1 MIGVFVRALRSRSSV
16 VRNRLGVTDIRHQGT
31 GAGPASARTAPK
43 VVCSRPS
50 EVWRRLRPAFRGLRH
65 AVFVVLACLMLWPG
79 LAAAES
85 PSAEF
90 DRWLA
95 RAEQGEALAQLTIG
109 EFYERGY
116 GRPRHYVLASNFF
129 KKAAEQGDPEALY
142 RLGRLYL
149 LGLGLPQKPEKAIAH
164 FEQARLRGSAEAS
177 LALGQIAEE
186 GIAEPVDLARAR
198 ALYLEAAMRG
208 LARGRFEYGRLV
220 LASPGEETPDGVSR
234 AEGWQF
240 IRKAAEAGV
249 PEAQFYIAQHAP
261 SSESS
266 GYLLRAADA
275 GHPGAA
281 LAFAEQL
288 LDAPADSPNLNRA
301 RGYLYIAASALLPEA
316 QYRLGLVHAR
326 GEGVPIDDDVATYWF
341 GRAAMLG
348 HSEAQ
353 ALLCMSL
360 ARGRGITE
368 DLVAAVAW
376 CRVAREGGSQSAAE
390 AEPLL
395 VEPLT
400 PPQLELVDVEY
411 DRIQQA
417 IPEERLKLRAV
428 RY

>member
-1 MIGVFVRALRSRSSV
+1 MIALFGKALRSMCGAARST
-16 VRNRLGVTDIRHQGT
+16 LE
-31 GAGPASARTAPK
+31 
-43 VVCSRPS
+43 VVCVRRRGAWRCTHPAR
-50 EVWRRLRPAFRGLRH
+50 RRLRRH
-65 AVFVVLACLMLWPG
+65 AFVTMACLTLWAG
-79 LAAAES
+79 FVAAES

-109 EFYERGY
+109 QFYERGH
-116 GRPRHYVLASNFF
+116 GRPRHYVLASNFY
-129 KKAAEQGDPEALY
+129 KKAAEQGDATALY

-149 LGLGLPQKPEKAIAH
+149 LGLGLPQKPEKAVAH
-164 FEQARLRGSAEAS
+164 FAQARLRGSAEAS
-177 LALGQIAEE
+177 LALGQVAEE
-186 GIAEPVDLARAR
+186 GIAEPVDLPRAQ

-208 LARGRFEYGRLV
+208 LARGRFEYGRMV
-220 LASPGEETPDGVSR
+220 LASPAAETRDVAR
-234 AEGWQF
+234 LEAWQS
-240 IRKAAEAGV
+240 IRKAAEAGI

-261 SSESS
+261 GSESS
-266 GYLLRAADA
+266 GYLMRAADA

-288 LDAPADSPNLNRA
+288 LDAPADSPNLHRA
-301 RGYLYIAASALLPEA
+301 RGYLYVAASALLPDA

-368 DLVAAVAW
+368 DVVAAVAW
-376 CRVAREGGSQSAAE
+376 CRIAREGGSQSAAE

-395 VEPLT
+395 VEALT

-417 IPEERLKLRAV
+417 IPEARLKLRAV